1 MAVAIIATS
10 ILATVLWSGALFWLL
25 SSLILS
31 AMGIDLAD
39 FLASPDDVPG

>member
-1 MAVAIIATS
+1 M
-10 ILATVLWSGALFWLL
+10 LWSGALVWLL

-39 FLASPDDVPG
+39 FLASPDDLSG